1 MSPKTGSRLK
11 KFGLIAFSL
20 VVLFTLTGFF
30 ILPPVLKSLALD
42 KLSATLHRPVSI
54 GNISINPYKLTL
66 KVDGLNIGEREGEQT
81 FVGFESL
88 FVNLDVSSLAKRA
101 VVVSEIRLEKPKFR
115 VVRVDDNHYNF
126 SDLVEAFAALPKSE
140 DDSPGV

>member
-1 MSPKTGSRLK
+1 M
-11 KFGLIAFSL
+11 
-20 VVLFTLTGFF
+20 
-30 ILPPVLKSLALD
+30 
-42 KLSATLHRPVSI
+42 
-54 GNISINPYKLTL
+54 
-66 KVDGLNIGEREGEQT
+66 NIGEREGEQT

-140 DDSPGV
+140 DDSPGVQFSLNNL